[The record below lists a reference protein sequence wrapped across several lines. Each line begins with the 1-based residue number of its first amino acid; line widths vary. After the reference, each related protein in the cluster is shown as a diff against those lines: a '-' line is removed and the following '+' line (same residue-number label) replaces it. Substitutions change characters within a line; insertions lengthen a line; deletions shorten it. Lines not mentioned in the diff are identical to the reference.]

1 MIVWFQIEQKR
12 YTINNVTEQF
22 AKGES
27 TPLEGLYSFST
38 RAVYGHLPVFLKRIY
53 CILKHVRND
62 GKGCY
67 SSSSSRSAP
76 PFELEL
82 VLRSRVTRKM
92 TIINLC
98 TFYVWSF
105 SDTTGGVIVSQMQS
119 TVQHWSREWQGK
131 GKGSRRSW
139 SSGHFQSHHKLPFL
153 VLERLAVWF
162 TYRMTH
168 STESQHIGS
177 QTKNCIFYANQ

>member
-76 PFELEL
+76 PFDIEL
-82 VLRSRVTRKM
+82 VLRSQVTRKM
-92 TIINLC
+92 TIKNLC

-105 SDTTGGVIVSQMQS
+105 SDKHSPARAQYIVYEESLQATERAERYFIKTAFVKKKNLHSLIKTTEKA
-119 TVQHWSREWQGK
+119 TWD
-131 GKGSRRSW
+131 
-139 SSGHFQSHHKLPFL
+139 FL
-153 VLERLAVWF
+153 RTTPLFCDGIA
-162 TYRMTH
+162 
-168 STESQHIGS
+168 I
-177 QTKNCIFYANQ
+177 